1 MAFEEVNTAGFKT
14 YLTRYGISRLIN
26 PKAKFDIKYFS
37 LNDDGIN
44 YEETVDSDVLVTSVN
59 GDDIKTLYNGG
70 DDIKVVDNKGVIP
83 GSTVTPTDGV
93 DKREIV
99 FVDDCN
105 GTEYKNLDVTIY
117 LGNYLES
124 LRNTLTNIDTVSRN
138 YEPFIRLYDF
148 INVYEYTENAFGE
161 YKLWDTKNYNLNY
174 VFQTDQDYKN
184 YQIFTN
190 TFVNKNGGKSTVIY
204 DSNRFKS
211 PFQLSF
217 SSYKSESTNKIT
229 QNGKA
234 VLQLYPVDAMVYATN
249 IGNFKP
255 EELTES
261 IYNNARNIT
270 PTVQFNGVNHPL
282 MINTNKSY
290 KNNVNLPIF
299 RFKNLLETGISSA
312 KNMFEFY
319 GNESSLGT
327 NVKVMTI
334 NMGVMVSDSSSLAVK
349 PKMARLKLNITLD
362 LNESNWNSSGSFYKI
377 N

>member
-1 MAFEEVNTAGFKT
+1 MAFEDVNTSGFKT
-14 YLTRYGISRLIN
+14 YLTKYGISRLIN
-26 PKAKFDIKYFS
+26 PSAKFDIKYFS
-37 LNDDGIN
+37 LNDDGVN

-70 DDIKVVDNKGVIP
+70 DDIRVINDNITIP
-83 GSTVTPTDGV
+83 GATVTPTDGV

-105 GTEYKNLDVTIY
+105 GTEYKNLDITVY

-124 LRNTLTNIDTVSRN
+124 LRNTLTNIDTVSRG
-138 YEPFIRLYDF
+138 YEPFIRFYDF

-174 VFQTDQDYKN
+174 VFQSDQDYKN
-184 YQIFTN
+184 YEILTN
-190 TFVNKNGGKSTVIY
+190 TFVRKNGGQSTVNY
-204 DSNRFKS
+204 DNNRFKS

-234 VLQLYPVDAMVYATN
+234 VLQLYPVDSMVYSTN
-249 IGNFKP
+249 IGDFRP
-255 EELTES
+255 EELTQTT
-261 IYNNARNIT
+261 YNNANNII
-270 PTVQFNGVNHPL
+270 PTVIFNGVRHS
-282 MINTNKSY
+282 INSNTTKTY

-299 RFKNLLETGISSA
+299 RFDKLLETGISSA

-319 GNESSLGT
+319 GQESTLGS
-327 NVKVMTI
+327 NVKVITI
-334 NMGVMVSDSSSLAVK
+334 NMGVMVSDSTSLAVK
-349 PKMARLKLNITLD
+349 PKMAKLKLNITLD
-362 LNESNWNSSGSFYKI
+362 LDETNWSSSGSLYKI

>member
-1 MAFEEVNTAGFKT
+1 MAFEDVNTSGFKT
-14 YLTRYGISRLIN
+14 YLTKYGISRLIN
-26 PKAKFDIKYFS
+26 PSAKFDIKYFS
-37 LNDDGIN
+37 LNDDGVN

-70 DDIKVVDNKGVIP
+70 DDIRVINDNITIP
-83 GSTVTPTDGV
+83 GATVTPTDGV

-105 GTEYKNLDVTIY
+105 GTEYKNLDITVY

-124 LRNTLTNIDTVSRN
+124 LRNTLTNIDTVSRG
-138 YEPFIRLYDF
+138 YEPFIRFYDF

-174 VFQTDQDYKN
+174 VFQSDQDYKN
-184 YQIFTN
+184 YEILTN
-190 TFVNKNGGKSTVIY
+190 TFVRKNGGQSTVNY
-204 DSNRFKS
+204 DNNRFKS

-234 VLQLYPVDAMVYATN
+234 VLQLYPVDSMVYSTN
-249 IGNFKP
+249 IGDFRP
-255 EELTES
+255 EELTQTT
-261 IYNNARNIT
+261 YNNANNII
-270 PTVQFNGVNHPL
+270 PTVIFNGVRHS
-282 MINTNKSY
+282 INFNTTKTY

-299 RFKNLLETGISSA
+299 RFDKLLETGISSA

-319 GNESSLGT
+319 GQESTLGS
-327 NVKVMTI
+327 NVKVITI
-334 NMGVMVSDSSSLAVK
+334 NMGVMVSDSTSLAVK
-349 PKMARLKLNITLD
+349 PKMAKLKLNITLD
-362 LNESNWNSSGSFYKI
+362 LDETNWSSSGSLYKI